1 MTKEEI
7 KKWKRIRN
15 IGDGILKFGGAGF
28 IGSVLSPFD
37 FEGPIIELVTGI
49 VAIIGFILKK
59 TGESHLEDIEGVSS
73 EWNEKDKKELNNI
86 KKNIEETTKKRK
98 EKKK

>member
-1 MTKEEI
+1 MNKEI
-7 KKWKRIRN
+7 KKWKRYRN
-15 IGDGILKFGGAGF
+15 IGDGILKFGSAGF

-37 FEGPIIELVTGI
+37 FEGPIVEIVTAI
-49 VAIIGFILKK
+49 VAIVGFILKK
-59 TGESHLEDIEGVSS
+59 TGESHLEELEGTSS
-73 EWNEKDKKELNNI
+73 SWNENDKKELDNI

>member
-1 MTKEEI
+1 MDNKEI

-37 FEGPIIELVTGI
+37 FEGPIIEIVTAI
-49 VAIIGFILKK
+49 VTVIGFILKK
-59 TGESHLEDIEGVSS
+59 TGESHLEDIEGINSK
-73 EWNEKDKKELNNI
+73 WNEADKKELNDI
-86 KKNIEETTKKRK
+86 KNTIEETTKKRK